1 MRDTSWNDETPHS
14 SSFSL
19 LLISPFITYF
29 TVDFCCSV
37 ITLGQM
43 CGFRVNDL
51 SRLGLCALLTRRFG
65 IGGRWG
71 QGEGGGRG

>member
-1 MRDTSWNDETPHS
+1 MRDTSWNDKKPHS

-19 LLISPFITYF
+19 LLISSFVTYF
-29 TVDFCCSV
+29 TVDFYCSV

-65 IGGRWG
+65 IGGRG
-71 QGEGGGRG
+71 KEGGGGR